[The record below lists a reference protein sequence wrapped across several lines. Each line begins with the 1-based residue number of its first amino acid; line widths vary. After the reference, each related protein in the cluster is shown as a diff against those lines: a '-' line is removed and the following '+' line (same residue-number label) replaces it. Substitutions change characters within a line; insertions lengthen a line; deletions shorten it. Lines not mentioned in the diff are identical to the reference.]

1 MNTTYKMNT
10 SVDVEII
17 LEHARYEIFQH
28 LLLVI
33 VCMVVFGAIG
43 IVGNSFAFAFYAF
56 KSKPSSTVRL
66 IACLAMVD
74 LIVCV
79 EFIPNIIE
87 MWVNVKYTASFMCK
101 FAHFI
106 GLWTVACSGLI
117 LWVVAIDRHRKI
129 CSPFGKQMTL
139 VTVKYAVI
147 AIVIFGFALSVRNFA
162 NFDSVVVNVKDPRS
176 KSTVKGHYCTTR
188 DDSDYVVSVTIFTVI
203 DFLLMLMVW
212 ITLAVAYPHIIY
224 TIYKLKRIRK
234 RLHNKTN
241 VNNTELSNPS
251 YLNEENDESTTQ
263 IENGPEP
270 LNDTMYGHEEHVVMH
285 EDNGHCHENDNSD
298 KISILE
304 TNVSSPS
311 PVSTKVL
318 AVSLN
323 DCQASVQ
330 SQDSLTEHG
339 ISTEDSQQYTS
350 NMDDLSSSHD
360 TEHLPENKHSSS
372 TKTHAKST
380 LKRMFH
386 KMTHKKYNSAKCPV
400 ERNLTF
406 KMLVVSLVFII
417 CFTPYFIV
425 KILMRDVL
433 KSGEEY
439 ELNLLAQ
446 IALRLPY
453 MNSVFNPM
461 VYCVFNSQFRFY
473 IQNILKTFFS
483 KCFRKS
489 QYLFKS

>member
-1 MNTTYKMNT
+1 MIDS
-10 SVDVEII
+10 SVDEEVI

-87 MWVNVKYTASFMCK
+87 MWVNVKYTASIMCK

-129 CSPFGKQMTL
+129 CTPFGKQMTL
-139 VTVKYAVI
+139 VTVKYVLI
-147 AIVIFGFALSVRNFA
+147 AIVMFGGVMSVRNFA
-162 NFDSVVVNVKDPRS
+162 NFDSVVVNVKDPGS
-176 KSTVKGHYCTTR
+176 NITVKGHYCTTR
-188 DDSDYVVSVTIFTVI
+188 DDSGYFVSVAVFTVT
-203 DFLLMLMVW
+203 DFLLMLIVW
-212 ITLAVAYPHIIY
+212 MTLGIVYSHIIY
-224 TIYKLKRIRK
+224 TIYKLKRTRK
-234 RLHNKTN
+234 HLQNETN
-241 VNNTELSNPS
+241 VNNREVSNPS
-251 YLNEENDESTTQ
+251 YVIDESEESTTK
-263 IENGPEP
+263 IEDRPE
-270 LNDTMYGHEEHVVMH
+270 TFKEYT
-285 EDNGHCHENDNSD
+285 NGHATHSVHPENRQRNTN
-298 KISILE
+298 KVGISKTNITPRSTSSKQILD
-304 TNVSSPS
+304 
-311 PVSTKVL
+311 
-318 AVSLN
+318 ASLN
-323 DCQASVQ
+323 NRIVSVQ
-330 SQDSLTEHG
+330 SQDSLTETG
-339 ISTEDSQQYTS
+339 ISTEDSEQSNSYT
-350 NMDDLSSSHD
+350 NDLSSPDNTKDLSG
-360 TEHLPENKHSSS
+360 KGHSSPPKPR
-372 TKTHAKST
+372 TKST
-380 LKRMFH
+380 LKRIMH
-386 KMTHKKYNSAKCPV
+386 RVKKRKRYNSAKCPV

-406 KMLVVSLVFII
+406 KMLVVSIVYIL

-425 KILMRDVL
+425 KILMREVM

-453 MNSVFNPM
+453 MNSVFNP
-461 VYCVFNSQFRFY
+461 VIYCVFNSQFRLY
-473 IQNILKTFFS
+473 IQNVFKTFFS
-483 KCFRKS
+483 TCFRK
-489 QYLFKS
+489 QKKLIGIT

>member
-10 SVDVEII
+10 SVDVEVI
-17 LEHARYEIFQH
+17 LEHARYEIFRR

-43 IVGNSFAFAFYAF
+43 IVGNSFAFVFYAF

-87 MWVNVKYTASFMCK
+87 MWVNVKYTASIMCK

-106 GLWTVACSGLI
+106 GLWTVACSALI

-139 VTVKYAVI
+139 VTIKYAVF
-147 AIVIFGFALSVRNFA
+147 AIVIFGFVLSVRNFA
-162 NFDSVVVNVKDPRS
+162 NFDSVVVNVKDPGS
-176 KSTVKGHYCTTR
+176 NSTVKGHYCTTR
-188 DDSDYVVSVTIFTVI
+188 DDSGYVVSVTIFTVI

-212 ITLAVAYPHIIY
+212 ITLAVAYSHIIY

-241 VNNTELSNPS
+241 VTTTEMSNPS
-251 YLNEENDESTTQ
+251 YVNEENDESTTQ
-263 IENGPEP
+263 IENGPYP
-270 LNDTMYGHEEHVVMH
+270 LKDTMDGHGAIH
-285 EDNGHCHENDNSD
+285 EDNDGHCHENDKSD
-298 KISILE
+298 ELNILKTNISSVIS
-304 TNVSSPS
+304 NQ
-311 PVSTKVL
+311 VL
-318 AVSLN
+318 TVSLN
-323 DCQASVQ
+323 DDQAI
-330 SQDSLTEHG
+330 QDSLTEPG
-339 ISTEDSQQYTS
+339 TSTEDSQQYKSKT
-350 NMDDLSSSHD
+350 DYLSSSHD
-360 TEHLPENKHSSS
+360 TEHLPENEHSSS
-372 TKTHAKST
+372 TKTLAKST

-425 KILMRDVL
+425 KILMREVM

-439 ELNLLAQ
+439 ELHLLAQ

-473 IQNILKTFFS
+473 IQNIFKTFFS

>member
-1 MNTTYKMNT
+1 MNS
-10 SVDVEII
+10 SVDEDTI
-17 LEHARYEIFQH
+17 LEQARYEIFQH

-33 VCMVVFGAIG
+33 VSMIVFGVIG

-56 KSKPSSTVRL
+56 KSKPSTTVTL
-66 IACLAMVD
+66 IACLAMAD

-79 EFIPNIIE
+79 EFIPNIVE

-101 FAHFI
+101 FVHFC

-147 AIVIFGFALSVRNFA
+147 AIVVFGCALSVRNFA
-162 NFDSVVVNVKDPRS
+162 NFDSVAVDVKDPNS
-176 KSTVKGHYCTTR
+176 NITVKGYYCTTR
-188 DDSDYVVSVTIFTVI
+188 DDASYVLSVTIFTVI
-203 DFLLMLMVW
+203 DFMLMLMVW
-212 ITLAVAYPHIIY
+212 ITLVGAYSHIIY
-224 TIYKLKRIRK
+224 AIYKLQRKRK

-241 VNNTELSNPS
+241 VKNTEMSNPS
-251 YLNEENDESTTQ
+251 YVIDESTTQ
-263 IENGPEP
+263 TQEDVEQLKGSAEGPE
-270 LNDTMYGHEEHVVMH
+270 EHGAIDEYIEH
-285 EDNGHCHENDNSD
+285 HQENDKSD
-298 KISILE
+298 RESILK
-304 TNVSSPS
+304 TTVNLKSSGRKQIIEDIS
-311 PVSTKVL
+311 SH
-318 AVSLN
+318 
-323 DCQASVQ
+323 DFEASAQ
-330 SQDSLTEHG
+330 SNDSLTQQVT
-339 ISTEDSQQYTS
+339 STEDTS
-350 NMDDLSSSHD
+350 HSNRNTDEWSSIGDSDHLPKEKTSSHNSH
-360 TEHLPENKHSSS
+360 T
-372 TKTHAKST
+372 KST

-386 KMTHKKYNSAKCPV
+386 KIKKHKRYNSAKCPI

-425 KILMRDVL
+425 KILMREIL

-446 IALRLPY
+446 IAIRLPY
-453 MNSVFNPM
+453 MNSVFNPA

-473 IQNILKTFFS
+473 IRNTVKTIFTT
-483 KCFRKS
+483 CFTKVMF
-489 QYLFKS
+489 LFKSPTSVT